1 MRIGPWAGIE
11 RVFNFEWTRGS
22 RVVALVSVFAV
33 AAAMRLP
40 ALDASGFAEDEID
53 KLRAASA
60 YGAGDFTADPEHPML
75 MKLAVAGSLRAGAI
89 WNRTVGES
97 GRPRLSEEA
106 LLRAP
111 NAVAGALTAPALF
124 LLAGQLF
131 TPATGAI
138 AALLWAVDPNAI
150 AVNRIGKEDSF
161 LVLFLFAAAWLYERG
176 KSVGRTDPV
185 AAQRWFG
192 LAGAAFGL
200 MMASKY
206 MPYYVAL
213 HILYFRAAEAH
224 PGRNRPDKPRYFG
237 AMAAAFL
244 VANVAILLPANWAAI
259 AAYLGENP
267 SSHLGYAVAGEV
279 YVNRVGA
286 TPWGV
291 PVWAYG
297 AFLMTKVPLL
307 TLMAATV
314 GLVHLLR
321 QRTGRGAVFGRVFLL
336 FTLIPYS
343 LVASKFM
350 RYLLPVFAVIDII
363 AAAGLVAILAVATR
377 RLSQARRAPATVAA
391 TAAMLATV
399 AGSSIA
405 AAPFFGLHQNVIGER
420 VSQQRLLFPHD
431 ELYDAGL
438 REAVAYVAATAG
450 QGDVIFSDAPAA
462 ARTYLDLGGRPD
474 IGTHGLSNGTI
485 GPGQRAWILVQ
496 DGRLYFENRQ
506 VIEDLR
512 RRKKPA
518 HQIWVRNH
526 LAVEVFAG
534 W

>member
-1 MRIGPWAGIE
+1 M
-11 RVFNFEWTRGS
+11 FNHEWTRGS
-22 RVVALVSVFAV
+22 RVAALVFVFAL
-33 AAAMRLP
+33 AAAMRLT

-60 YGAGDFTADPEHPML
+60 YGTGDFTADPEHPML
-75 MKLAVAGSLRAGAI
+75 MKLAVAGSLRAGAL
-89 WNRTVGES
+89 WNRTVGEAS
-97 GRPRLSEEA
+97 RHRLSDET

-111 NAVAGALTAPALF
+111 NAVAGALTAPVLF

-176 KSVGRTDPV
+176 KAVGKTDPV
-185 AAQRWFG
+185 AAQQWFG
-192 LAGAAFGL
+192 WAGAAFGL

-213 HILYFRAAEAH
+213 HVLYFRAAEAH

-237 AMAAAFL
+237 AMAAAF
-244 VANVAILLPANWAAI
+244 VAANVAILLPANWASI
-259 AAYLGENP
+259 ATYLSQNASG
-267 SSHLGYAVAGEV
+267 HLGYAVAGEV

-297 AFLMTKVPLL
+297 AFLVTKVPLL
-307 TLMAATV
+307 TLVTAAI
-314 GLVHLLR
+314 GLVYLLR
-321 QRTGRGAVFGRVFLL
+321 QRTGRGAVFARVFLL

-363 AAAGLVAILAVATR
+363 AAAGLVAMLAAATR
-377 RLSQARRAPATVAA
+377 RLSPARRAAAMLAA
-391 TAAMLATV
+391 TAAIVTTV
-399 AGSSIA
+399 TASSLQ
-405 AAPFFGLHQNVIGER
+405 AAPFYGLHQNLIGER
-420 VSQQRLLFPHD
+420 MSRVRLLFPHD

-438 REAVAYVAATAG
+438 REAVSYVAAAAG
-450 QGDVIFSDAPAA
+450 PGDVIFTDAPAA
-462 ARTYLDLGGRPD
+462 ARTYLDRGGRPD
-474 IGTHGLSNGTI
+474 IGTRGLSNGAI
-485 GPGQRAWILVQ
+485 EPGQRAWILVQ

-506 VIEDLR
+506 LIDDLR
-512 RRKKPA
+512 RRSRPV
-518 HQIWVRNH
+518 HRVWVGNR

>member
-1 MRIGPWAGIE
+1 MRIGRWTGIE
-11 RVFNFEWTRGS
+11 RVFNREPARGA
-22 RVVALVSVFAV
+22 RFAALALIFVVAT
-33 AAAMRLP
+33 AMRLP

-75 MKLAVAGSLRAGAI
+75 MKLAVAGSLRVGAI
-89 WNRTVGES
+89 WNHTAGES
-97 GRPRLSEEA
+97 GLPRLADEI

-111 NAVAGALTAPALF
+111 NAIAGALTAPILF
-124 LLAGQLF
+124 LLAAQLF
-131 TPATGAI
+131 TPATAAI

-176 KSVGRTDPV
+176 KSVGRTDPA

-192 LAGAAFGL
+192 WAGAAFGL

-259 AAYLGENP
+259 TAYLGQNA

-297 AFLMTKVPLL
+297 AFLVTKVPLL
-307 TLMAATV
+307 TLVTATV
-314 GLVHLLR
+314 GLIYLLR
-321 QRTGRGAVFGRVFLL
+321 QRTGRGAVFARVFLL

-363 AAAGLVAILAVATR
+363 AAAGLVAILAAATR
-377 RLSQARRAPATVAA
+377 RLSPARRAPVKIAA
-391 TAAMLATV
+391 TAAMLATT
-399 AGSSIA
+399 AASSIL

-420 VSQQRLLFPHD
+420 ISRQQLLFPHD

-438 REAVAYVAATAG
+438 REAVSYVAAAAG

-462 ARTYLDLGGRPD
+462 TRTYLDRGGRPD
-474 IGTHGLSNGTI
+474 IGTRGLSNGTI
-485 GPGQRAWILVQ
+485 GPGERAWILVQ
-496 DGRLYFENRQ
+496 DGRVYFENRQ
-506 VIEDLR
+506 LIDDLR
-512 RRKKPA
+512 RRNGPV
-518 HQIWVRNH
+518 HRIWVRDR